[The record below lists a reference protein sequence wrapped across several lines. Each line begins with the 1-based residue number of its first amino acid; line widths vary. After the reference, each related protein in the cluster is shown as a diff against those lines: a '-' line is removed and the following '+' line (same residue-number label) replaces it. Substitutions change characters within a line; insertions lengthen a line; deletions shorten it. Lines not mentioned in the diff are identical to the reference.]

1 MSEYCLKQAIK
12 SGGEEFDEAAF
23 TELADRIDNMRKEGK
38 SSEEVAAF
46 TRDLLDSTRKEAGKT
61 KTTRLYNMTK
71 QLEMEDFAWTQFRD
85 SPRFGIESLL
95 VGTNTARIGNKVSA
109 EAHQNVLMDKYL
121 GRLFADLEAG
131 GYEPILSSGKFDLAI
146 RQEWWNLD
154 VDPSK
159 SVTGIKE
166 AQEIAKIFRKHF
178 DESTLDANQNG
189 AWIEKLES
197 RTTRHSYDSIKIE
210 RAGRAKFIE
219 SAMNLL
225 DHDKTF
231 KGVSDKGKPEFLKN
245 VYETLTVGKLQESP
259 HLLPDGSKKF
269 FPKLARSGVA
279 RKWGAQRVLHFKSA
293 EAEHDFMQ
301 QFGRGNLREEVFGE
315 LMGKARTTGLSKS
328 LGTVPKETI
337 EAVVKSISKRLR
349 ATGDDGDLAQAKKL
363 EKAWDNGDG
372 YLGNILKELD
382 GRANHPVNEQF
393 ARYAANY
400 RAVKRMAVLGLATIS
415 SIGDIATASSE
426 LRFQGKG
433 MLSAYADVL
442 SGIGKGRGAPELR
455 ALHAD
460 LGAFSSSMLGEI
472 NRRFSMDDTVSGKLG
487 RMEQK
492 FFKYIGLNWWTDA
505 LRTAVVDS
513 MSTRLASMRSMV
525 WADVDK
531 DLKRVLQNYSI
542 DEGKWDIIRVAK
554 TVDHD
559 GLSYASPGAIKNL
572 PDSHFE
578 NYLQKNDAIYQN
590 VIQRLDLKNL
600 QRVKTNAE
608 KRLEGLSATKKD
620 VEKDL
625 MNVGINL
632 KKAKN
637 PVKEAELKARKDE
650 LTKELEKQI
659 EFENTAKNAV
669 EKEIRTARLSKQ
681 TMLENFRQEVEDN
694 MRLYFIDRA
703 HTGVIETGARTRAT
717 LRQGIK
723 AGTGLGEL
731 ARMVTLFKGYPTS
744 FIQKTLGREVYGY
757 DANYGQLDR
766 SAFTMAAKAMVN
778 VSGRQ
783 AGGIL
788 SLVLATTALGYIA
801 GATKDLLKGKEP
813 RDPLDIRT
821 VLASLAQGGGL
832 GIYGDFLFGQVLK
845 ENRFGSD
852 AFTSM
857 AGPFASDFSAATKI
871 ASAAANGGDAAA
883 MSVKFGLGFVPF
895 ANFPV
900 VRSAA
905 DYAFL
910 YGIQESLNPG
920 YLRRMERNMEEQT
933 GQRYIIPPSSGAIR

>member
-1 MSEYCLKQAIK
+1 MSEYCFKQAVK

-23 TELADRIDNMRKEGK
+23 KELADRIDNMRKEGK

-85 SPRFGIESLL
+85 APRLGIESLL

-197 RTTRHSYDSIKIE
+197 RTTRHSYDSVKIE
-210 RAGRAKFIE
+210 RVGRSKFIE
-219 SAMNLL
+219 TAMNLL

-231 KGVSDKGKPEFLKN
+231 KGVSDKSKPEFLKN
-245 VYETLTVGKLQESP
+245 VYETLTIGKLQESP

-315 LMGKARTTGLSKS
+315 LMGKARTTGLAKS

-363 EKAWDNGDG
+363 EKAWNNGEG

-393 ARYAANY
+393 ARYSANY
-400 RAVKRMAVLGLATIS
+400 RAVKRMAVLGMATIS

-442 SGIGKGRGAPELR
+442 SGIGGGRGPKELR

-513 MSTRLASMRSMV
+513 MSTRLASMRGV
-525 WADVDK
+525 AWADVDK
-531 DLKRVLQNYSI
+531 NLKRVLQNYSI
-542 DEGKWDIIRVAK
+542 DEGKWDIIRAAK
-554 TVDHD
+554 TVDHE
-559 GLSYASPGAIKNL
+559 GLSYASPGAIRDL
-572 PDSHFE
+572 PNRHFE
-578 NYLQKNDAIYQN
+578 DYLTKNDPAY
-590 VIQRLDLKNL
+590 
-600 QRVKTNAE
+600 A
-608 KRLEGLSATKKD
+608 GLSQ
-620 VEKDL
+620 
-625 MNVGINL
+625 
-632 KKAKN
+632 KAKL
-637 PVKEAELKARKDE
+637 VS
-650 LTKELEKQI
+650 
-659 EFENTAKNAV
+659 V
-669 EKEIRTARLSKQ
+669 
-681 TMLENFRQEVEDN
+681 ENFRQEVEDN

-703 HTGVIETGARTRAT
+703 HTGVLETGARTRAT
-717 LRQGIK
+717 LRQGTQ

-731 ARMVTLFKGYPTS
+731 MRMVTLFKGYPTS

-766 SAFTMAAKAMVN
+766 SAFVMAAKAMVN

-788 SLVLATTALGYIA
+788 SLVLATTALGYVA
-801 GATKDLLKGKEP
+801 AATKDLLKGKEP
-813 RDPLDIRT
+813 RDPLDPRT